1 MSESMPSD
9 SGSVIEVS
17 HLTFRFG
24 SKMAL
29 DDVTLSIP
37 RGVVYGLVGENG
49 AGKTTLIKL
58 IMGFLTP
65 KQGTVRV
72 FGLDPTR
79 DPVNVLKRVGYLSE
93 DREMPGW
100 MRIHELMAYIQAFYP
115 GWDEAYAEEL
125 RKRFELDPAAKVKA
139 LSRGERAKA
148 ALLIALAYRPELLV
162 LDEPSS
168 GLDPVVR
175 REILSAIIRTVADEG
190 RTVFFSSHLLEEVER
205 VTDHVAM
212 IQKGKIVLSAPL
224 DTIKCQHR
232 KLVVRL
238 PEASPAIPPLPGVL
252 FRSGTGR
259 EQSVICD
266 GRIEEV
272 RAGLASFGA
281 EVIEETVPSLD
292 EIFVA
297 RVSGRKHS
305 KE

>member
-1 MSESMPSD
+1 MNESMPLD

-17 HLTFRFG
+17 NLTFRFG
-24 SKMAL
+24 SKVAL

-100 MRIHELMAYIQAFYP
+100 MRIHELMSYIQAFYP

-212 IQKGKIVLSAPL
+212 IQKGKVILSAPL
-224 DTIKCQHR
+224 DTLKGQHR
-232 KLVVRL
+232 KLVIRL
-238 PEASPAIPPLPGVL
+238 PEASPPIPPIPGIL
-252 FRSGTGR
+252 LRTGTGR

-266 GRIEEV
+266 GRIDNV
-272 RAGLASFGA
+272 RAALASLSA
-281 EVIEETVPSLD
+281 EIIEETVPSLD

-297 RVSGRKHS
+297 RVSSRKHA
-305 KE
+305 EA